1 MSSTSSTSP
10 STLNI
15 TGLVSNTDW
24 QSLVS
29 SINAAQLQAA
39 EAPLNSELTN
49 QQNILSAW
57 QSFNTS
63 LSAVTNYIS
72 TNNLNSSTGYQSY
85 DASLTCSDSSITP
98 SNVLS
103 ASIGTGSIAAGTYAI
118 KVSNLATPEQIASDN
133 FSSSST
139 ALGISG
145 DMVING
151 TDISVASTDTL
162 GSIAAKINDA
172 NAGVSANVLTVSG
185 NQYRLVLQSTST
197 GTSSMA
203 LRDGDASDVLE
214 SLNLL
219 SDSTPAFLNA
229 SGANALSDSFSSES
243 TPVGISPLLNLTSPQ
258 SGQIQIEGSDST
270 WYSVSVNLK
279 TDSLQTIAN
288 NITNAA
294 IPGVTASVVPTTTN
308 GTTTYQLEITNTA
321 GSAPPSMKDQYSI
334 LDTLGIYGGTVKN
347 VLQAGQNANL
357 SVDGYN
363 VTSASNTVTGVIN
376 GVTLNLTG
384 TNPTTAINLNITAD
398 NSGLSSQVS
407 TLVSDIS
414 TALSFINSQNTVNSS
429 SSSSSSTSNVLMGNA
444 SLFTMKNTIVNTLL
458 ENIPGNSTYTT
469 AGSIG
474 IDFGSNGTVSLD
486 SDTFDAALSAN
497 PTEVQNAIQ
506 TLSTDLYKSLNVY
519 VDPTTGTIQS
529 IENSVNSQIT
539 NINTQLT
546 AVDNN
551 CAQEAQ
557 QLDDEYTNL
566 EVLLEQSSQTQNF
579 LTEMINTMTGTTS
592 SSSSSAS
599 SL

>member
-1 MSSTSSTSP
+1 MSSTSSTSS
-10 STLNI
+10 STLNL

-29 SINAAQLQAA
+29 SINSAQKQAV
-39 EAPLNSELTN
+39 EGPLNSELTN
-49 QQNILSAW
+49 EQNILSAW

-63 LSAVTNYIS
+63 LSTITNYIS

-85 DASLTCSDSSITP
+85 NASLTCSDSSITP

-103 ASIGTGSIAAGTYAI
+103 ASIGTGTIAAGTYAI
-118 KVSNLATPEQIASDN
+118 KVANLATPEQIASDN

-139 ALGISG
+139 ALGYSG
-145 DMVING
+145 DMLING
-151 TDISVASTDTL
+151 KDISVASTDTL

-219 SDSTPAFLNA
+219 NDSTPAFLNA

-243 TPVGISPLLNLTSPQ
+243 TPVGISPLLSLTSPQ
-258 SGQIQIEGSDST
+258 SGSIQIEGSDSN

-308 GTTTYQLEITNTA
+308 GTTTYQLQITNTA
-321 GSAPPSMKDQYSI
+321 GSSPPSMKDSNSI
-334 LDTLGIYGGTVKN
+334 LDTLGLYGGTVKN

-414 TALSFINSQNTVNSS
+414 TALAFINSQNTVNSS
-429 SSSSSSTSNVLMGNA
+429 SASATANVLMGNGN
-444 SLFTMKNTIVNTLL
+444 LFTMKNTIVNTLL

-474 IDFGSNGTVSLD
+474 IDFASDGTVSLD

-497 PTEVQNAIQ
+497 PTEVQNAVQ
-506 TLSTDLYKSLNVY
+506 TLSTDLYNSLNVY
-519 VDPTTGTIQS
+519 VDPTTGTINS

-546 AVDNN
+546 AADNN

-557 QLDDEYTNL
+557 QLDNEYTNL
-566 EVLLEQSSQTQNF
+566 ELLLEQSSQTQNF
-579 LTEMINTMTGTTS
+579 LTQMMDTMTGTTS
-592 SSSSSAS
+592 SSSSSS

>member
-1 MSSTSSTSP
+1 MSSTSSTSS
-10 STLNI
+10 STLNL

-29 SINAAQLQAA
+29 SINSAQKQAV
-39 EAPLNSELTN
+39 EGPLNSELTN
-49 QQNILSAW
+49 EQNILSAW

-63 LSAVTNYIS
+63 LSTITNYIS

-85 DASLTCSDSSITP
+85 NASLTCSDSSITP

-103 ASIGTGSIAAGTYAI
+103 ASIGTGTIAAGTYAI
-118 KVSNLATPEQIASDN
+118 KVANLATPEQIASDN

-139 ALGISG
+139 ALGYSG
-145 DMVING
+145 DMLING
-151 TDISVASTDTL
+151 KDISVASTDTL

-219 SDSTPAFLNA
+219 NDSTPAFLNA

-243 TPVGISPLLNLTSPQ
+243 TPVGISPLLSLTSPQ
-258 SGQIQIEGSDST
+258 SGSIQIEGSDSN

-308 GTTTYQLEITNTA
+308 GTTTYQLQITNTA
-321 GSAPPSMKDQYSI
+321 GSSPPSMKDSNSI
-334 LDTLGIYGGTVKN
+334 LDTLGLYGGTVKN

-414 TALSFINSQNTVNSS
+414 TALAFINSQNTVNSS
-429 SSSSSSTSNVLMGNA
+429 SASATANVLMGNGN
-444 SLFTMKNTIVNTLL
+444 LFTMKNTIVNTLL

-474 IDFGSNGTVSLD
+474 IDFGNDGSVSLN

-519 VDPTTGTIQS
+519 VDPTTGTVQS

-539 NINTQLT
+539 NIN
-546 AVDNN
+546 
-551 CAQEAQ
+551 AQEAQ

-566 EVLLEQSSQTQNF
+566 QLLLEQSSQTQNF
-579 LTEMINTMTGTTS
+579 LTQMFDTMTGTTS
-592 SSSSSAS
+592 SSSSAS